1 MLAMSRLRT
10 LSALFA
16 VLVALALGACGDSE
30 NGNTTAT
37 NDATTTEATPST
49 TAGDGPATTKA
60 DGPPTSGATVSLKNL
75 KFIPDEVTIKKGETV
90 TWKWD
95 EKVLHNVTSKD
106 GDDLKS
112 GNEDSGTYK
121 HTFPKAGEYEYECTL
136 HSGMEGKVEVK

>member
-1 MLAMSRLRT
+1 MSRLRT
-10 LSALFA
+10 LPVVFA
-16 VLVALALGACGDSE
+16 VLIALALGACGDSE
-30 NGNTTAT
+30 NGNTIAT
-37 NDATTTEATPST
+37 NDPTTTKATTAT
-49 TAGDGPATTKA
+49 TAADGTASTKA
-60 DGPPTSGATVSLKNL
+60 DGPPRAGATVSLKNL
-75 KFIPDEVTIKKGETV
+75 KFIPDEVSIKKGETV

-121 HTFPKAGEYEYECTL
+121 HTFTETGEFEYECTL